1 MSTGGVKEFVL
12 AKVYAVAMLRLSQ
25 AAKLAEA
32 LDEELRNF
40 AAFIDKDAAFATFL
54 ESPTVDGNVR
64 KLTIEKL
71 LRGKYSD
78 LLVDTLQVLN
88 RNERSGLIREV
99 AQAYHEL
106 LEEATGRVEVQVRSA
121 SALNDVLRGQLR
133 ETLAKTTGKQVDLV
147 ERIDESLI
155 GGLVV
160 QIGDTKY
167 DSSVRRKLHTVGA
180 LLMERA
186 SREIHRGQA
195 AAVA

>member
-12 AKVYAVAMLRLSQ
+12 AKVYAAAMLRLSQ
-25 AAKLAEA
+25 AAKLAEG

-40 AAFIDKDAAFATFL
+40 AAFIEKDAAFATFL
-54 ESPTVDGNVR
+54 ESPTVDGNTR
-64 KLTIEKL
+64 KLTLEKL

-99 AQAYHEL
+99 AAAYHEL

-160 QIGDTKY
+160 QIGDAKY
-167 DSSVRRKLHTVGA
+167 DNSVQRKLHTVGA

-195 AAVA
+195 AMTG